1 MQPTASPAR
10 SAPLSAAA
18 AALDAELARAAVDE
32 RLALILRACAHGGAT
47 ALAAFCDAVED
58 PARQQAREPPAL
70 ALLDAVRDPEAA
82 ERAVRAAAWA
92 MAAQRLSSAWPSS
105 FHAKLQAARAVMAL
119 SDRSFEHM
127 QPLGSLTACAST
139 TTELDTR
146 DGQRMQF
153 SRESLEHVIAAA
165 TGTRPGRRDMLLAI
179 APWTTCFMRGI
190 KACDAHLREL
200 ERRPT
205 IPLLPDPADG

>member
-1 MQPTASPAR
+1 MQPIASPAR

-18 AALDAELARAAVDE
+18 ATLDAELAQVAVDE
-32 RLALILRACAHGGAT
+32 RLALILRACALGGAT
-47 ALAAFCDAVED
+47 ALTAFCDVLED
-58 PARQQAREPPAL
+58 PGQQAREAPAL
-70 ALLDAVRDPEAA
+70 ALLDAVCDPEAA

-92 MAAQRLSSAWPSS
+92 MAAQRLSSAWPGS
-105 FHAKLQAARAVMAL
+105 FHAKLQAARAAMEL
-119 SDRSFEHM
+119 SDRSFERM
-127 QPLGSLTACAST
+127 QTLCSLTACAST
-139 TTELDTR
+139 TDELDTR

-165 TGTRPGRRDMLLAI
+165 SGTRPGRRDMLLAI

-200 ERRPT
+200 ERLPAK
-205 IPLLPDPADG
+205 PLLPDPADG